1 MIVALIGIGVLIV
14 SILGAWLLV
23 RRNEEARASDT
34 KLLVF
39 GLYFWV
45 LAFLQLLIL
54 ALGYW
59 LLGR

>member
-1 MIVALIGIGVLIV
+1 MAIALIGIGVLIV

>member
-1 MIVALIGIGVLIV
+1 MTIAITGLGIFLV
-14 SILGAWLLV
+14 SVVGAWLLV
-23 RRNEEARASDT
+23 RRNAEVKASQT
-34 KLLVF
+34 TVIVF

-59 LLGR
+59 LFGR

>member
-1 MIVALIGIGVLIV
+1 MTIAITGLVVFIV
-14 SILGAWLLV
+14 SVLGAWLLV
-23 RRNEEARASDT
+23 RRNAEARASDT

-45 LAFLQLLIL
+45 LAFLQLLML

-59 LLGR
+59 LFGR

>member
-1 MIVALIGIGVLIV
+1 MIIALIGLGVFLLSV
-14 SILGAWLLV
+14 AGAWLLV
-23 RRNEEARASDT
+23 RRNAEVRGSHT
-34 KLLVF
+34 TVIVF

>member
-1 MIVALIGIGVLIV
+1 MNIALTGICVFLV
-14 SILGAWLLV
+14 SIIGAWLLV
-23 RRNEEARASDT
+23 RRNKEAQASDT

-45 LAFLQLLIL
+45 LVFLQLLIL

-59 LLGR
+59 QLGR